1 MTDKQRI
8 IEKIDKYIHIF
19 KLINI
24 GILPC
29 SAREIFREYF
39 HVPSAG
45 ATYSEDPPQ
54 NGKRVYLSV
63 KDEKKELLPEVFVD
77 FLRDLNEKNKFLPDP
92 IESADLSEFSVRSQG
107 GPSSIPQGRA

>member
-1 MTDKQRI
+1 MTDKQKI
-8 IEKIDKYIHIF
+8 IEKIDRYIHIF

-29 SAREIFREYF
+29 SAREIFLEYF
-39 HVPSAG
+39 HVPSAR

-54 NGKRVYLSV
+54 NGERVHLGV

-77 FLRDLNEKNKFLPDP
+77 FLRDLHEKNKSLPDP
-92 IESADLSEFSVRSQG
+92 HERADLPELSVRRQG